1 MTRSVHQARLRAQ
14 EGIERAAHLLL
25 RPPARR
31 RRPAVPA
38 SHFPRV
44 ECSRRIADQDRE
56 SGASIVERAGDIK
69 DARGPSK
76 PPFVVKPGRTSGTVH
91 LFARAAK
98 TRASYE
104 WAYSVDGTS
113 WTCTE
118 PTVRADKVVD
128 GLVE

>member
-1 MTRSVHQARLRAQ
+1 MFQAL
-14 EGIERAAHLLL
+14 
-25 RPPARR
+25 
-31 RRPAVPA
+31 
-38 SHFPRV
+38 
-44 ECSRRIADQDRE
+44 ADQDRE
-56 SGASIVERAGDIK
+56 SGASIVERAGMDIK

-76 PPFVVKPGRTSGTVH
+76 PPFAVKPGRTSGTVH
-91 LFARAAK
+91 LFARAAR

-128 GLVE
+128 GLTPATRCFFRVRVVTKAGVGSLRDDLSKLVE